1 MKNKKTLKNLPVREQ
16 IHARI
21 SCAAKQRGMTIQG
34 LTERILI
41 AWCNEKIFT
50 HNVAQ
55 NNIEANTHN

>member
-41 AWCNEKIFT
+41 AWCRKKFYPQYWDNA
-50 HNVAQ
+50 AQ
-55 NNIEANTHN
+55 GKVS